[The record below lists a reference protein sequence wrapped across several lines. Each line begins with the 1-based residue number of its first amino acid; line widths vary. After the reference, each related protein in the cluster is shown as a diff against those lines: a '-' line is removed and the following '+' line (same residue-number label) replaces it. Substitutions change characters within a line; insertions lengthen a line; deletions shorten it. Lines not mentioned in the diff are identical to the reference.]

1 MYFFF
6 LFAIQVSFYVWFSD
20 NMLNENN
27 AQEKL
32 HIPNKFHLR
41 YIKDHAG
48 VALHSCYQEKVFW
61 K

>member
-1 MYFFF
+1 
-6 LFAIQVSFYVWFSD
+6 
-20 NMLNENN
+20 MLNENN